1 MRQFLP
7 TCLLRSLNAIALGMS
22 LSVAP
27 AMAADKWTGNDKVL
41 HFTSSAGIALLVTHV
56 SRDPSVG
63 FWSSVAVG
71 AAKELLDQ
79 RTGGDASMRDLV
91 VDVAGAYL
99 GSETGHWMLYR
110 NRQTTTLVASWRF

>member
-1 MRQFLP
+1 
-7 TCLLRSLNAIALGMS
+7 MS

-27 AMAADKWTGNDKVL
+27 AMAADSWTGNDKVL
-41 HFTSSAGIALLVTHV
+41 HFAGSAGIALLVTNI

-71 AAKELLDQ
+71 AAKELVDQ
-79 RTGGDASMRDLV
+79 RKGGDASLRDLV

-99 GSETGHWMLYR
+99 GSETGRWMLYR

>member
-1 MRQFLP
+1 
-7 TCLLRSLNAIALGMS
+7 
-22 LSVAP
+22 
-27 AMAADKWTGNDKVL
+27 MAADSWTGNDKVL
-41 HFTSSAGIALLVTHV
+41 HFAGSAGIALLVTNI

-71 AAKELLDQ
+71 AAKELVDQ
-79 RTGGDASMRDLV
+79 RKGGDASLRDLV

-99 GSETGHWMLYR
+99 GSETGRWMLYR